1 MQMRKKA
8 GIILILIAA
17 ACSAAIAAEDPTL
30 DPLSLRRRLMDS
42 IGIPPWSLARGY
54 SMQGQFILKT
64 TGEEISYKARYVRSS
79 NRWAADFVQENQSR
93 NLRYVVSGKEAWISS
108 PEITADALP
117 GKFPYTVQFDFPMLY
132 DELLL
137 ILERGKRDP
146 SFRMGGVANEIS
158 IQGKLRNGWQ
168 ATFILNTVE
177 YFPRKVLIAV
187 AGEPSAA
194 WLLPFAG
201 PDGSCSLIR
210 VPDPS
215 SEFEIWF
222 SDTVQAAGYRYAR
235 RMDFS
240 ENGSTV
246 GTFILEETPAFSEID
261 AFFIRPSKFP
271 WLESIQFTPRA
282 DLRRAEL
289 RGAELRES
297 SLYLDESELSALRL
311 RIKQSPWDR
320 WNGENRIIACWG
332 ALMTQI
338 GHIFPKSISL
348 RLIFITLAVCYIGFI
363 ILLIRRRRRFQRA
376 FSWKLLILGMFIA
389 CLVLAAG
396 IASGQ
401 LHSSGNRS
409 LFALHSAIRY
419 AITGDSFFADRT
431 DALLSDFAREAPAAS
446 IEELGS
452 SCQAYALA
460 YDLVRCNLPIAR
472 RLQIEE
478 EFYNYAKPLF
488 GASRGWISNMAA
500 GSALSAG
507 LGMAGLAIGY
517 DPFVTAA
524 CETIDKTLRTQ
535 LTGGLHT
542 SGPGPGSLAMD
553 NAANLFYSLKH
564 AHRADYFANT
574 AFRQYVHATLQ
585 MISPVGVLPLFGDTD
600 LDQSARLS
608 AFFLKV
614 ANQLPE
620 EEGRRCIFAH
630 DLYWAYGR
638 YHAEGWARGILPA
651 FQPLMMFFDNPYVLL
666 QYTRALQPPA
676 LGTAAPPA
684 ASVVLGNGQS
694 AVLRAGTGPDSIY
707 LAMNMAR
714 SNPEIAHRDIL
725 TFDLYAYRSLLLHGP
740 GSPGRND
747 SRYKETA
754 STAAG
759 NSITM
764 NNENQSAAECTG
776 IESSLLNQ
784 PLFDHLRAL
793 ADKTYDY
800 GQVQRDIVMVR
811 PETNHPAY
819 FILLDDV
826 FTSDPGTTVQWHLH
840 GRGTLETGM
849 DRASRWISTAFGPRW
864 FKSDRVILEVSHPL
878 GAPGDLATKT
888 GMLYSRISL
897 LNQESASTTI
907 EWTGSGRFG
916 TILLPHKSGEAQG
929 KIEPQ
934 GKDACRIGATDWI
947 SLGSPNDHVAIGPL
961 AHISEYVIVRDRMKT
976 FPALLMVS
984 GLQCQFGPHSLFC
997 TKPVTASL
1005 NGLRGG
1011 FLNPRPN
1018 TRVEIQSPEI
1028 QAGDRFRLDDEFV
1041 TAGES
1046 GILNFTLGAAGE
1058 HSFSR
1063 APKNQ

>member
-17 ACSAAIAAEDPTL
+17 ACSTAIAAEDPTL
-30 DPLSLRRRLMDS
+30 DPLSLRRRLTDS
-42 IGIPPWSLARGY
+42 IGAPPWSLVRGY

-64 TGEEISYKARYVRSS
+64 TGEEISYKARYVRSL

-93 NLRYVVSGKEAWISS
+93 NLRYVISGKEAWISS

-117 GKFPYTVQFDFPMLY
+117 DKFPYTVQFDFPMLY

-137 ILERGKRDP
+137 ILERGKRDT
-146 SFRMGGVANEIS
+146 SFRMAGVANEIY
-158 IQGKLRNGWQ
+158 IHGKLRNGWQ
-168 ATFILNTVE
+168 ATFVLNTVE

-187 AGEPSAA
+187 PGEPATA

-210 VPDPS
+210 GTNPS

-246 GTFILEETPAFSEID
+246 GTFILEENSMFSEID
-261 AFFIRPSKFP
+261 GLFIRPPRFP
-271 WLESIQFTPRA
+271 WLESIRFTPRA
-282 DLRRAEL
+282 DMGEA
-289 RGAELRES
+289 
-297 SLYLDESELSALRL
+297 SLYLDESELHALRL
-311 RIKQSPWDR
+311 RIKESPWDR
-320 WNGENRIIACWG
+320 WNRENRIIAYG
-332 ALMTQI
+332 AALMTQI

-348 RLIFITLAVCYIGFI
+348 RLISMALAVCYIGFI
-363 ILLIRRRRRFQRA
+363 ILLIRRRRQFRRA
-376 FSWKLLILGMFIA
+376 FSWKLLVLGMLIA

-396 IASGQ
+396 IASRQ
-401 LHSSGNRS
+401 LHSSGDRS

-419 AITGDSFFADRT
+419 AITGDSFFAGRA
-431 DALLSDFAREAPAAS
+431 DALLSDFAREAPADS

-460 YDLVRCNLPIAR
+460 YDLIRGNLPRAR

-478 EFYNYAKPLF
+478 ELFNYAKPLF

-507 LGMAGLAIGY
+507 LGMVGLAIGY
-517 DPFVTAA
+517 EPFVTAA

-553 NAANLFYSLKH
+553 DAANLFSSLKH
-564 AHRADYFANT
+564 AHRADYFDNT
-574 AFRQYVHATLQ
+574 VFRQYVHATLQ
-585 MISPVGVLPLFGDTD
+585 MISPVGALPLFGDTD

-630 DLYWAYGR
+630 NLYWDYGR
-638 YHAEGWARGILPA
+638 YHAEGWARWVLPA
-651 FQPLMMFFDNPYVLL
+651 CQHLMMFFDNPYVLL
-666 QYTRALQPPA
+666 QYTRALPPA
-676 LGTAAPPA
+676 ALPP

-694 AVLRAGTGPDSIY
+694 AVLRAGADPDSIY
-707 LAMNMAR
+707 LALNMAR
-714 SNPEIAHRDIL
+714 SNPETARRDIL

-747 SRYKETA
+747 ARYKETA

-764 NNENQSAAECTG
+764 NDENQSAAECTG

-800 GQVQRDIVMVR
+800 GRVQRDIVMVR
-811 PETNHPAY
+811 PETNRPAY

-840 GRGTLETGM
+840 GRGTLETGI

-864 FKSDRVILEVSHPL
+864 FKSDRVILKVSHPL

-916 TILLPHKSGEAQG
+916 TILLPHKSGEAQE

-947 SLGSPNDHVAIGPL
+947 SLGSLNDHVAMGPL
-961 AHISEYVIVRDRMKT
+961 AHISEYVIVRDRMNT

-1046 GILNFTLGAAGE
+1046 GRLIFTLGAAGE

-1063 APKNQ
+1063 AQNVQ